1 MERVV
6 DGDTIHLKEPVLGST
21 KVRYVNIDTAETY
34 HKPKNELDENQ
45 LQHGNKAKEYLQ
57 SILAPGDKVTVK
69 VGKEAKDSYGRLL
82 AQVITE
88 DGVNTNLQLVQKGMA
103 VTYFIWPVGS
113 DEDYQLFQ
121 NAVKKAKG
129 DKIGIWNPADPLLE
143 MPFEFR
149 AREQGKGLTRHVG
162 DSAENTYVA
171 PEKWREIP
179 VERRIFFASAEEAEA
194 AGYSKKSKAA
204 IFRCAC

>member
-1 MERVV
+1 M
-6 DGDTIHLKEPVLGST
+6 
-21 KVRYVNIDTAETY
+21 
-34 HKPKNELDENQ
+34 
-45 LQHGNKAKEYLQ
+45 Q

-121 NAVKKAKG
+121 SAVKKAK
-129 DKIGIWNPADPLLE
+129 DEKIGIWNPADPLLE

-162 DSAENTYVA
+162 DSAEKNVCRA
-171 PEKWREIP
+171 
-179 VERRIFFASAEEAEA
+179 
-194 AGYSKKSKAA
+194 
-204 IFRCAC
+204 

>member
-121 NAVKKAKG
+121 NAVKRRKAIKSAFGIPLIRSSKCRLNFAPGSKAKG
-129 DKIGIWNPADPLLE
+129 
-143 MPFEFR
+143 
-149 AREQGKGLTRHVG
+149 
-162 DSAENTYVA
+162 
-171 PEKWREIP
+171 
-179 VERRIFFASAEEAEA
+179 
-194 AGYSKKSKAA
+194 
-204 IFRCAC
+204 